1 MTGAA
6 FDSACASACSAP
18 RAPAEPTCAW
28 HPGRRLCAIPV
39 AGTVPSG
46 SFLVVVPSSSP
57 AATVR
62 ATIGA

>member
-18 RAPAEPTCAW
+18 RAPAEP
-28 HPGRRLCAIPV
+28 LCAIPV